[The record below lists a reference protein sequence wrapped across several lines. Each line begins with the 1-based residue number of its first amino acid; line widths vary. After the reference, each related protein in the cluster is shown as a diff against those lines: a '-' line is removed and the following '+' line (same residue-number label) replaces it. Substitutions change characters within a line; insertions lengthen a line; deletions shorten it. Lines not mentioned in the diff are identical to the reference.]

1 MKRRIVSSFMIA
13 AMALSLV
20 ACGGGAGS
28 DESSQTSESKEAS
41 EDANDKAAEKPK
53 VVWAQGNS
61 GNVLV

>member
-41 EDANDKAAEKPK
+41 EDKR
-53 VVWAQGNS
+53 
-61 GNVLV
+61 